1 MEAEL
6 LKKFEERR
14 EQAEQAEQSER
25 SNEVVSSEQMGQNE
39 GVNRA

>member
-14 EQAEQAEQSER
+14 EQAELSQCP
-25 SNEVVSSEQMGQNE
+25 NELLDLE
-39 GVNRA
+39 

>member
-25 SNEVVSSEQMGQNE
+25 SNEVVSSE
-39 GVNRA
+39 